1 MVNLI
6 SLQYFIPELLLS
18 LIAFFLL
25 TTDEIANP
33 KIRRLNHWIICSGII
48 ISLMATI
55 YFLYDPP
62 HAIFSNFIKTSPTRN
77 IFKFMLLLASLL
89 FYITEFLRPNPNP
102 GSSDSSNLFQKMV
115 IILGAA
121 LLLTANNLIA
131 LLLATGLI
139 GAATISLIFSFS
151 RLPLTERVVQ
161 KHILNILLNFAIF
174 FLALCL
180 IFALSGSLSFEII
193 PQKLLIFI
201 EKPFILSFL
210 MLTIIA
216 SFGLA
221 LGIFP
226 FQLTQSKISNILP
239 GSLSLFVLFIPA
251 IAYTGI
257 FMEMRNLV
265 INSPGRIS
273 SIIVIF
279 SLLTCLVGNIRLYNK
294 KSLKELIAN
303 ILVVHS
309 GLILLGIALNTRFS
323 LLSVIYLTF
332 STIIT
337 ISGIYSCKKLLPVRS
352 KLGYGLI
359 AIFMLSLMGFPGTS
373 GFAARFLLMKAL
385 TQSPLHYT
393 LVLLALL
400 NMIPPVFYI
409 VSFMLASRHNIIE
422 SADQSVSVKSLL
434 FLAIHIITVI
444 ILGVFWEPFIKII
457 DQALIFL
464 QYNL

>member
-6 SLQYFIPELLLS
+6 SLQYFIPELVLS
-18 LIAFFLL
+18 LIAFFLFI
-25 TTDEIANP
+25 TDEIASP
-33 KIRRLNHWIICSGII
+33 QIRRLNHWIICSGII

-62 HAIFSNFIKTSPTRN
+62 HAIFSNFFKTSPTRN

-89 FYITEFLRPNPNP
+89 FYITEFLRPIPNP
-102 GSSDSSNLFQKMV
+102 GASDSSNLFQKMV
-115 IILGAA
+115 IILGAV
-121 LLLTANNLIA
+121 LVLTANNLIA
-131 LLLATGLI
+131 LLLAIGLI

-151 RLPLTERVVQ
+151 RLPLTERVIQ

-174 FLALCL
+174 LSAFCL
-180 IFALSGSLSFEII
+180 MFALSGSLSLEVI
-193 PQKLLIFI
+193 PQKLLIYND
-201 EKPFILSFL
+201 EPLILSIL
-210 MLTIIA
+210 MLIIIA

-226 FQLTQSKISNILP
+226 FQFTQFKISNILP
-239 GSLSLFVLFIPA
+239 GSLGLFVLFIPA

-265 INSPGRIS
+265 INSPDRIFT
-273 SIIVIF
+273 IIVIF
-279 SLLTCLVGNIRLYNK
+279 SLLTCLVGNIRLYNN
-294 KSLKELIAN
+294 KSLKKLIAN

-309 GLILLGIALNTRFS
+309 GLILLGIAVNNRFS

-385 TQSPLHYT
+385 TQFPLHYT

-400 NMIPPVFYI
+400 NLIPPVFYI
-409 VSFMLASRHNIIE
+409 VSFMLASRHDILE
-422 SADQSVSVKSLL
+422 SATSNISIKTLL
-434 FLAIHIITVI
+434 FPVFHIIAVI
-444 ILGVFWEPFIKII
+444 IMGVFWEPFIKVI

-464 QYNL
+464 

>member
-6 SLQYFIPELLLS
+6 GLQYFIPELLFS

-25 TTDEIANP
+25 ITDEIANP
-33 KIRRLNHWIICSGII
+33 KIKRLNHWIICSGII
-48 ISLMATI
+48 ISLMATV

-62 HAIFSNFIKTSPTRN
+62 HAHFSNFIKTSPIRN
-77 IFKFMLLLASLL
+77 LFKFMLLLASLL
-89 FYITEFLRPNPNP
+89 FFITEFLRPNPDP
-102 GSSDSSNLFQKMV
+102 ESSDASDLFQKMV

-121 LLLTANNLIA
+121 LLLAANNLIA
-131 LLLATGLI
+131 LLLAIGLI
-139 GAATISLIFSFS
+139 GAATISLILSFS
-151 RLPLTERVVQ
+151 RLPLSERVIQ
-161 KHILNILLNFAIF
+161 KHILNLQLNFAIF
-174 FLALCL
+174 LLAFCL

-193 PQKLLIFI
+193 PQKLLILI

-216 SFGLA
+216 GFGLP

-226 FQLTQSKISNILP
+226 FQFTQSKISNILP
-239 GSLSLFVLFIPA
+239 GSLSLFILFIPA

-257 FMEMRNLV
+257 FMEMCNFV
-265 INSPGRIS
+265 FIPPDRIAP
-273 SIIVIF
+273 IIVIF
-279 SLLTCLVGNIRLYNK
+279 SLLTGLVGNIRQYNK

-309 GLILLGIALNTRFS
+309 GLILLGIALNTRFA

-337 ISGIYSCKKLLPVRS
+337 ISGIYSCDKLLPVRG

-400 NMIPPVFYI
+400 NLIPPVFYI
-409 VSFMLASRHNIIE
+409 VSFMLVSRHNIIE
-422 SADQSVSVKSLL
+422 SAEQNVSVKSLL
-434 FLAIHIITVI
+434 FLAIQIITVI
-444 ILGVFWEPFIKII
+444 TLGVFWEPFIKII
-457 DQALIFL
+457 NQTLIFL
-464 QYNL
+464 Q